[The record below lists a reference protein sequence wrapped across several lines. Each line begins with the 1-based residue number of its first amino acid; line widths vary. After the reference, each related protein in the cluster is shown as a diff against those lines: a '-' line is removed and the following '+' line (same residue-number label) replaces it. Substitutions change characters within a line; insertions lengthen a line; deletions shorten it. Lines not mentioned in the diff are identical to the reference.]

1 MSERVRMMAMHSH
14 GDKLFY
20 IICAVAGAGVITS
33 TVLFVQNQNQASEIE
48 TLRQEIRNFERELAE
63 TTAEYNQASSTAL
76 RLQSELD
83 ELKEDLDELADDYR
97 DERDRNEEFED
108 QIRDLAGT
116 VSDFDKLAS
125 IDEELLM
132 KYSRVSFLSENY
144 IPEKLTQIEE
154 DWIAPNRGDEYFL
167 DQAYRHLE
175 NLMEE
180 AEDDGIDL
188 SIVSAYR
195 SFDEQGEIKGNFT
208 QVYGTGANTFSAD
221 QGYSEHQLGTAIDFS
236 TESIGYV
243 LEEPFDQTP
252 EFEWLEENAYKYGFI
267 LSYPPDNSFYIYEPW
282 HWRFV
287 GRDLARHINRT
298 DDTFY
303 TMDQREI
310 DEYRLEFFD

>member
-1 MSERVRMMAMHSH
+1 MKHS

-20 IICAVAGAGVITS
+20 AVCAVAAVGVIG
-33 TVLFVQNQNQASEIE
+33 
-48 TLRQEIRNFERELAE
+48 
-63 TTAEYNQASSTAL
+63 STAL
-76 RLQSELD
+76 FMQTQEQTTQIARLTEANSTLQQTLNQTNANLAVASATAATLETELS

-116 VSDFDKLAS
+116 LGDLDKLAS

-144 IPEKLTQIEE
+144 IPERLKEIEE

-167 DQAYRHLE
+167 DPAYRHLE

-180 AEDDGIDL
+180 AEDDGVDL

-221 QGYSEHQLGTAIDFS
+221 QGYSEHQLGTAVDFS

-243 LEEPFDQTP
+243 LEEQFDQTP
-252 EFEWLEENAYKYGFI
+252 EFEWLQENAYKYGFI